1 MTKPLNWAELIWQL
15 VTTSSILG
23 LSGSFKALPSA
34 KIAPKRSHAH
44 CLMVCCWSDQATAVF
59 WIGKTI
65 TSVKH
70 VQQIV
75 EIHQKL
81 QCLQPA
87 LVNRKGPILLHSD
100 TGPKSHNEHFKSW
113 RIGLWSLASSAVF
126 TWCFAIGPT
135 SSSISTTFLQGKC
148 FHNQQESENAFQEFI
163 KSRIMDFYATGISKL
178 ILVGK
183 NVVIVMVPILINKDI
198 FETSYNELKFMVPNC
213 NYICTN

>member
-1 MTKPLNWAELIWQL
+1 MTKPLNWAELIWQP

-135 SSSISTTFLQGKC
+135 SSSISTTFFAGKMLPKPAGVRKC
-148 FHNQQESENAFQEFI
+148 FPRVHKIQNHGFLCY
-163 KSRIMDFYATGISKL
+163 R
-178 ILVGK
+178 
-183 NVVIVMVPILINKDI
+183 NKQTYSCWQKCGDCNG
-198 FETSYNELKFMVPNC
+198 SYFD
-213 NYICTN
+213 